1 MCYKKYSGGAII
13 ILGVLLSLLS
23 CKKLDKKNPVEF
35 TIQAHIPYSNEPIS
49 GVKYTIVEYH
59 SKKFSKKLSD
69 IEYTDFKLEGVTNAD
84 GWANISFF
92 PKKRSDYQYIIN
104 FDYSNI
110 QFQNYSGSYSLINA
124 PSYDLITRKDPRDY
138 EIRALPLMQMRW
150 NFKNLSCFDG
160 NDTFKY
166 KQYNLDE
173 NPNYNF
179 DNGAPWIE
187 GAILNGCVDS
197 PGDYLQRLSGRYVF
211 KWEATRGGITT
222 TDIDTFFVSPGGM
235 DYVNMYW

>member
-1 MCYKKYSGGAII
+1 MCYKKYSSGAII
-13 ILGVLLSLLS
+13 ILAVLLSFCS
-23 CKKLDKKNPVEF
+23 CKKLDKKNPIEF
-35 TIQAHIPYSNEPIS
+35 TIQAHIPYSGEPIS
-49 GVKYTIVEYH
+49 GVRYTIKEYR
-59 SKKFSKKLSD
+59 SKKGGGIGE
-69 IEYTDFKLEGVTNAD
+69 IEYTDFELKGSTNSNGIAE
-84 GWANISFF
+84 ISFF
-92 PKKRSDYQYIIN
+92 PKKKLDYMYRIY

-110 QFQNYSGSYSLINA
+110 QFENYSGNYSLINA
-124 PSYDLITRKDPRDY
+124 PSYDIMTRKDQRDY

-150 NFKNLSCFDG
+150 NFKNLSCFDA

-166 KQYNLDE
+166 KEYNLDE

-179 DNGAPWIE
+179 NNGAPWIE

-222 TDIDTFFVSPGGM
+222 TDIDTFFVSPGGI
-235 DYVNMYW
+235 DHVNMYW